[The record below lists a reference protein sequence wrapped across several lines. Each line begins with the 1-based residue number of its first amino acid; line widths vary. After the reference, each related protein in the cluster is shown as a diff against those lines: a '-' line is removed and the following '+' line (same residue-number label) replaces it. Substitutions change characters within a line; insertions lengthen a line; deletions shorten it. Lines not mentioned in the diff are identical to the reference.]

1 MTVERVLLGTWFPRT
16 TLHLDEV
23 DAALRGEKLPHH
35 PKELP
40 RLLRALHTSHCEKT
54 DGAFRSLEARTGSIT
69 LSLTEDGILLLGT
82 TDDRLAEARARLTAF
97 YEERFSPVVEAL
109 FRRGLPLPKE
119 LADIRAVLP
128 FFVVATGGSAAEA
141 RALARRQGAAPT
153 KAVTHGGL
161 TIFPGRDVTVLWLAD
176 RAGVR
181 ALTPPLEDVVRY
193 ATFFREFETQLHTYL
208 RLHRDLWESID
219 AVHETRHLRYR
230 DLARLRDDLGSR
242 RKTIGFVRARIAQ
255 MGDIL
260 GARSRHV
267 HDERLEPVL
276 DAVRLNRF
284 DSLEGAQAYLAH
296 LWEVTDQYAAAT
308 ADLLRLVYDE
318 NLRREVAILNM
329 IFFGALI
336 TGFFGMNVPLPWES
350 RWAAQ
355 WPSTVIVTLFLVL
368 LGVGGYLLLHRL
380 VLNRRFV
387 LREMRD
393 VRRRSEERSQG

>member
-1 MTVERVLLGTWFPRT
+1 MSMTIERVLVGTWFPRT

-40 RLLRALHTSHCEKT
+40 RFLRALRVSQVEKT
-54 DGAFRSLEARTGSIT
+54 NGAFRFLTARAGNVS

-82 TDDRLAEARARLTAF
+82 TGDRLAEARARLTVF
-97 YEERFSPVVEAL
+97 YEDKFSPVVEAL
-109 FRRGLPLPKE
+109 FRRGMPLPKE

-141 RALARRQGAAPT
+141 RALARRQGAVPT
-153 KAVTHGGL
+153 GVIMRGGL
-161 TIFPGRDVTVLWLAD
+161 TIFPSRDVTVLWLAD
-176 RAGVR
+176 RAAVR
-181 ALTPPLEDVVRY
+181 ALALSLEDIVRY
-193 ATFFREFETQLHTYL
+193 ATFFREFEAQLHTYL
-208 RLHRDLWESID
+208 RLHRDLWESVD
-219 AVHETRHLRYR
+219 AIHEARHLRYR
-230 DLARLRDDLGSR
+230 DLARLRDRLGSQ
-242 RKTIGFVRARIAQ
+242 RKTIGFVRGRIAQ

-260 GARSRHV
+260 SARSRHI
-267 HDERLEPVL
+267 HDEHREPVL
-276 DAVRLNRF
+276 DALELNRF

-296 LWEVTDQYAAAT
+296 LWEVTDRYAEAT

-336 TGFFGMNVPLPWES
+336 TGFFGMNVPLPWEA
-350 RWAAQ
+350 RWDTQ
-355 WPSTVIVTLFLVL
+355 WPSTVLVAFFLVL
-368 LGVGGYLLLHRL
+368 LGVGGYLLLHHL

-387 LREMRD
+387 LREIEGRKKGTP
-393 VRRRSEERSQG
+393 R